1 MEMALQHFPGKEIFA
16 SPSFHSGM
24 HQGAKD
30 GGGEASLHS
39 GAPQVILSAV
49 CARGAYSPRVP
60 FKGGGGEGV
69 LVSHKLARSWG
80 WGGGGG

>member
-1 MEMALQHFPGKEIFA
+1 M
-16 SPSFHSGM
+16 HSGM

-30 GGGEASLHS
+30 GGGGGGGIFAL
-39 GAPQVILSAV
+39 
-49 CARGAYSPRVP
+49 RGTAGCPFCSMRGGGCSPRVP

-80 WGGGGG
+80 GVGEGGGG